1 MTGPLSA
8 SFVDFW
14 TFGTVMVATGH
25 AQVQMTLLA
34 DNPVRTWL
42 GSLLQLAALISI
54 FLLIT
59 VCFVYAWKVSIL
71 KAVLL
76 VPAWLIGGSLI
87 GGIAARVGLLPLLGY
102 IGLVL
107 GPLNGV
113 MSLDRLGLL

>member
-25 AQVQMTLLA
+25 AQVHMTVLA
-34 DNPVRTWL
+34 DEPVRTWR

-54 FLLIT
+54 FLLVA
-59 VCFVYAWKVSIL
+59 VCLVYAWKVSIL

-76 VPAWLIGGSLI
+76 VPAWIISGGFM
-87 GGIAARVGLLPLLGY
+87 GVTAGRMGLLPLLGY

-113 MSLDRLGLL
+113 MALDNLGLL